1 VTRRTSNRDLR
12 VVATLLEPTRGKLY
26 RYVSDEARPVS
37 RDDAADAVRVSRAMA
52 AFHLD
57 KLVESGLLRAS
68 YRRLSGRTGRG
79 AGRPAKLY
87 QRSRRRF
94 DVLIPHREHELLAKL
109 LAESLSHGGDDEPR
123 AQDLGRSLGR
133 SLGVR
138 ARRRTPAG
146 ASAERLRQCLEDV
159 MEDLGFEPA
168 RTRSGETRAH
178 NCPFDPLSRKL
189 PSVVCQTAIALL
201 DGVVEGTEVGGLRVS
216 RDEHPPWCCVVVSS
230 P

>member
-1 VTRRTSNRDLR
+1 VTRNTVRDLR
-12 VVATLLEPTRGKLY
+12 VLANLLEPTRRRLY
-26 RYVSDEARPVS
+26 GYVAAESRAVS
-37 RDDAADAVRVSRAMA
+37 RDDAADDVGISRAMA

-94 DVLIPHREHELLAKL
+94 DVLIPQRELELLARL
-109 LAESLSHGGDDEPR
+109 LAESMSGGADDGRPSENVGHTF
-123 AQDLGRSLGR
+123 GRSLGA
-133 SLGVR
+133 R
-138 ARRRTPAG
+138 ASRRIPSG
-146 ASAERLRQCLEDV
+146 ASTEQKRRCVNDV
-159 MEDLGFEPA
+159 MVDLGFEPA
-168 RTRSGETRAH
+168 RTGPSEIRAR
-178 NCPFDPLSRKL
+178 NCPFDPLSRQM

-201 DGVVEGTEVGGLRVS
+201 SGVVERIAAEDLRVT
-216 RDEHPPWCCVVVSS
+216 RDERPPWCCVVVAA